1 MTILDRIR
9 SLANERKV
17 TLAELERNLDF
28 SNGSLRKWG
37 TSTPSGD
44 KIEKVADYFNVS
56 VDYLLGRTQN
66 PYTSNDNLMNTQE
79 LETLI
84 MFRKETE
91 DMSDD
96 EKERFNKALI
106 NMMKNARD
114 LVKDDSFWK

>member
-28 SNGSLRKWG
+28 SNGSLRKWD

-56 VDYLLGRTQN
+56 VDYLLGRTKN
-66 PYTSNDNLMNTQE
+66 PYSPNDNLMNTQE
-79 LETLI
+79 LQALI
-84 MFRKETE
+84 TFRKETE

-96 EKERFNKALI
+96 EKERFNKALFS
-106 NMMKNARD
+106 MMKNARA

>member
-9 SLANERKV
+9 SLANDRKV
-17 TLAELERNLDF
+17 TLVELERNLDF

>member
-96 EKERFNKALI
+96 EKDRFNKALI

>member
-1 MTILDRIR
+1 MTILDKIR

-17 TLAELERNLDF
+17 TLAELERSLDF
-28 SNGSLRKWG
+28 SNGSLRKWD

-56 VDYLLGRTQN
+56 VDYLLGRTKI
-66 PYTSNDNLMNTQE
+66 PYTSNDDLLNTQE

-96 EKERFNKALI
+96 EKERFNKAI
-106 NMMKNARD
+106 FSMFKNARA
-114 LVKDDSFWK
+114 LAKDDSFWK